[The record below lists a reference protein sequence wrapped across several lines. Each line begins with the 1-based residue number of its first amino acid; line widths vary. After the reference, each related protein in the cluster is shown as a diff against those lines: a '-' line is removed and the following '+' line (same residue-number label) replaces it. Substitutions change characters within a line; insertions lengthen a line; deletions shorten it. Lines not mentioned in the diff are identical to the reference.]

1 MKWIFSFVAGL
12 AMVLIAMSVPEG
24 KASGE
29 EPPRPVVKFA
39 SVFPVSGPPRQ
50 YELVQQ
56 ILDFPPGGATREHS
70 HGGRAFV
77 TVLEGQSTVREGAS
91 EKVYGPGETYTEVE
105 GAVLTAFNKGNVRT
119 RVLASF
125 LLSPGALQTIN
136 RPDSPVPAIPAVP
149 AYLSRSTFG
158 TQPAEFEV
166 RQVVNEFAPG
176 AVQPL
181 HTHSGPG
188 IAMVIE
194 GEVTFEVAG
203 QNLRRLPGGFFV
215 ENDPH
220 LAHLARN
227 SGSGPATVVVTF
239 LIPKGQPQTT
249 FVTPPDT
256 AASAPVVRPSGAVA
270 AVPIVIRAPSTGDGG
285 LLSGSRTSSDRLA
298 VGFTVLLAVSALFAM
313 RRFTVRPQQSR
324 REK

>member
-12 AMVLIAMSVPEG
+12 AMVLIAMSVPDG
-24 KASGE
+24 RASGD

-77 TVLEGQSTVREGAS
+77 TVLEGQSTIRDGAG

-105 GAVLTAFNKGNVRT
+105 GALLTAFNKGNVRT
-119 RVLASF
+119 RVFASF

-149 AYLSRSTFG
+149 VYLSRSTFG

-181 HTHSGPG
+181 HTHGGPG
-188 IAMVIE
+188 IAMVIQ
-194 GEVTFEVAG
+194 GEVTFEAEGV
-203 QNLRRLPGGFFV
+203 NLKRTPGGFFV

-227 SGSGPATVVVTF
+227 TGNGPATVVITF
-239 LIPKGQPQTT
+239 LIPKGAPQTT
-249 FVTPPDT
+249 FVTPPD
-256 AASAPVVRPSGAVA
+256 ASAGAPVVGPSGAVA
-270 AVPIVIRAPSTGDGG
+270 AVPVAIRAPSTGDGG
-285 LLSGSRTSSDRLA
+285 LLSGSRSSSNRSAMGLA
-298 VGFTVLLAVSALFAM
+298 VLLAVSALIAM
-313 RRFTVRPQQSR
+313 RQFTVRQRQSR
-324 REK
+324 REE

>member
-1 MKWIFSFVAGL
+1 MKWIFSLVAVL
-12 AMVLIAMSVPEG
+12 AAVVIAMSVPG
-24 KASGE
+24 GRVSGE
-29 EPPRPVVKFA
+29 EAPLPVVKFA
-39 SVFPVSGPPRQ
+39 SVFPVSGAPRQ

-70 HGGRAFV
+70 HDGRAFV
-77 TVLEGQSTVREGAS
+77 TDLEGQSTIREGAS

-125 LLSPGALQTIN
+125 LLSPGAPQTIN

-149 AYLSRSTFG
+149 TYLSRSTFG

-181 HTHSGPG
+181 HTHGGPG

-194 GEVTFEVAG
+194 GEVSFE
-203 QNLRRLPGGFFV
+203 F
-215 ENDPH
+215 
-220 LAHLARN
+220 
-227 SGSGPATVVVTF
+227 
-239 LIPKGQPQTT
+239 
-249 FVTPPDT
+249 
-256 AASAPVVRPSGAVA
+256 
-270 AVPIVIRAPSTGDGG
+270 DGMS
-285 LLSGSRTSSDRLA
+285 L
-298 VGFTVLLAVSALFAM
+298 
-313 RRFTVRPQQSR
+313 
-324 REK
+324 